1 MTDAIQEAI
10 NTAFEPEKIDP
21 PGATGENQ
29 GFIPEEPELEQQEAK
44 PEKMTAKD
52 AVAKAFEQASKGKEV
67 KAEDAEGD
75 GEADGDEDAEDV
87 KAKAKADKDAKA
99 AKEDGDE
106 GDESDGKEG
115 AKKVE
120 AEKPD
125 TGERVAKKSD
135 AQSEGR
141 KIIEAPARFLP
152 RARELWQNVPHPVR
166 EEWVRA
172 EQEREQE
179 IAQYRESH
187 QFREELREFEELGR
201 QHGVTVKQALSNYVD
216 IERKFYENPA
226 EGFKRLLSNMQ
237 MQPVQAIGAIL
248 QAYGVSPQALAQHI
262 AQAPHEYTG
271 LKARG
276 VPQAA
281 NMQAQP
287 QQAAQQPQPNPE
299 IDHLKQE
306 LMSLKAQTVAE
317 RVIQPF
323 AEEYPEYYQ
332 YEGQIAEVLKSGIIE
347 RIHGSGISPRDKL
360 EAALLMVAPHVAKRS
375 VDTAHDSEVPVPPAE
390 RDDKPAVDLRGK
402 KSITGAPNGV
412 NTNSRR
418 KLSKQEA
425 IARAMAELGG

>member
-1 MTDAIQEAI
+1 MTDAINEAI
-10 NTAFEPEKIDP
+10 NAAYEPEKLDP
-21 PGATGENQ
+21 PGATGENPST
-29 GFIPEEPELEQQEAK
+29 IPDAPEEEKPEAK
-44 PEKMTAKD
+44 PEKLTPRD
-52 AVAKAFEQASKGKEV
+52 AVAKAFQDASKGKEEASDEEDGDV
-67 KAEDAEGD
+67 DADAKAEA
-75 GEADGDEDAEDV
+75 EAD
-87 KAKAKADKDAKA
+87 KLKADKTKEAEAKA
-99 AKEDGDE
+99 AKE
-106 GDESDGKEG
+106 
-115 AKKVE
+115 AKQGEEVE
-120 AEKPD
+120 ATKPD
-125 TGERVAKKSD
+125 GERVAKKSD

-201 QHGVTVKQALSNYVD
+201 KHGVSLKQALTNYVG
-216 IERKFYENPA
+216 IESKFYENPA
-226 EGFKRLLSNMQ
+226 EGFKQLLTNMQ

-271 LKARG
+271 LKARP
-276 VPQAA
+276 VQQAA
-281 NMQAQP
+281 NMQAANVQP
-287 QQAAQQPQPNPE
+287 QAQTQHNPE
-299 IDHLKQE
+299 IDVLKQE
-306 LMSLKAQTVAE
+306 LMNLKAQSVAE

-360 EAALLMVAPHVAKRS
+360 EAALLMVAPHLAKRS
-375 VDTAHDSEVPVPPAE
+375 VANADEDENPVPPAE
-390 RDDKPAVDLRGK
+390 RDNQPAVDLRGK

-412 NTNSRR
+412 NTNSKR
-418 KLSKQEA
+418 KLSRQDA